1 MSSEL
6 SRLYRALAAEVT
18 DTALAAPDAVRRRAD
33 RNARMQMAVTTAA
46 AAVLVAGTAVGVPAV
61 LTGDGSP
68 PPPEVGT
75 TTTPATGRPSPTGS
89 PSPTGGAT
97 SPPTATGTPSTT
109 TPRPG
114 RSSSAPTAPAVPAPP
129 PAPTSI
135 PDRAF
140 FEQPANTKK
149 DEPRFLG
156 SENMLPELCA
166 ATYPADRSLLTR
178 RTRHLIYKLPS
189 SPADPSYV
197 PDGSFDHTITSYPNG
212 VAATWMAELR
222 TAVENCRTQTIS
234 GFTYRQRLVA
244 GTRYGDESMLIEVS
258 TPNRDVNGNPTG
270 GDEIR
275 LVSVVR
281 VGNVVTV
288 LYEQGWEGTSSDR
301 ALVDDFTRR
310 AVSAVRAWLG

>member
-1 MSSEL
+1 MSTEL

-18 DTALAAPDAVRRRAD
+18 DSALAPPDTVRRWAD
-33 RNARMQMAVTTAA
+33 RTARTRMAVTAA
-46 AAVLVAGTAVGVPAV
+46 SAAVLVAGTAVGASAV
-61 LTGDGSP
+61 LTGPDSTP
-68 PPPEVGT
+68 PSVVGT
-75 TTTPATGRPSPTGS
+75 GTSRPGPTVSTSPTPG
-89 PSPTGGAT
+89 
-97 SPPTATGTPSTT
+97 GTPSAD
-109 TPRPG
+109 TPAPG
-114 RSSSAPTAPAVPAPP
+114 RSSPGHPSSTPAAPPPP

-140 FEQPANTKK
+140 FRQPANTVK

-166 ATYPADRSLLTR
+166 ATYPADQSLLAR
-178 RTRHLIYKLPS
+178 RTRHLIYKLPG
-189 SPADPSYV
+189 SPADPTYV

-222 TAVENCRTQTIS
+222 AAVRDCPTQTIS
-234 GFTYRQRLVA
+234 GFTYRQRLLA
-244 GTRYGDESMLIEVS
+244 GTRYGDDSMLIEVS

-270 GDEIR
+270 GNEIR

-301 ALVDDFTRR
+301 AMVDDYTRR
-310 AVSAVRAWLG
+310 AVAAIVAWLE